1 MDSGTVLWKK
11 NHSGSG
17 AAIRGIEA
25 GFEHVINKIFS
36 GLHDITKTPMR
47 HNMYGTAQHYH
58 LETCI

>member
-36 GLHDITKTPMR
+36 GLHDITKAPMR

-58 LETCI
+58 